1 MTVLP
6 SRDLFYRAATCFTEP
21 RPVRSVAAP
30 LETAPPAGTSI
41 KTVA

>member
-6 SRDLFYRAATCFTEP
+6 SDDRKGVVSAR
-21 RPVRSVAAP
+21 